1 MQSCPS
7 CGELVP
13 VEYITCVWCGYDLT
27 GEHIRRAGIKI
38 GRRETFIR
46 MYKVIRD
53 PFNAMKEIALIPD
66 LRGPRTIIYL
76 IGVTLTFHML
86 TMLRKINGLAFNE
99 QNFVEGNSI
108 GTTILNFLI
117 SRIPTVVFLIIWP
130 FLFVIVFTVV
140 LRTAGRVINYL
151 NIALGGENNREKV
164 RSIIGYSLVPVLVG
178 NVVTL
183 LFRLF
188 SPSQS
193 IGSETYTEI
202 ANAIDRMA
210 TSGVGQFI
218 KFFQILFWIWG
229 MVLAVYGMSKGTK
242 LSIGETAVTTGIPYL
257 MFIFFVLL

>member
-7 CGELVP
+7 CGELIP

-38 GRRETFIR
+38 ERRDAFIR

-76 IGVTLTFHML
+76 IGVALTFHML

-99 QNFVEGNSI
+99 QNFVQGDNI
-108 GTTILNFLI
+108 GITILNFII
-117 SRIPTVVFLIIWP
+117 SRIPTVVFLIFWP

-140 LRTAGRVINYL
+140 LRAAARIINYL

-178 NVVTL
+178 DTVTIIL
-183 LFRLF
+183 RLF
-188 SPSQS
+188 SPSQNVDV
-193 IGSETYTEI
+193 ETYSEI
-202 ANAIDRMA
+202 ANAIDNMA
-210 TSGVGQFI
+210 SSGIGVFI
-218 KFFQILFWIWG
+218 RFFQILFWIWG

-242 LSIGETAVTTGIPYL
+242 LSIAETSITTGLPYL